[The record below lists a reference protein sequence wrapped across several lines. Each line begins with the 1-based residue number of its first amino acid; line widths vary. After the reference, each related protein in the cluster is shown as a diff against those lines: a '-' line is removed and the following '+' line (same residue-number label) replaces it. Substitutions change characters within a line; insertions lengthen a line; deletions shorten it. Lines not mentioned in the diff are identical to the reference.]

1 MVKELNLEGVERR
14 AKDLQRVRGEYIVLG
29 LDFIWS
35 IDGHDKLAAWGIQIY
50 ASIDAYS

>member
-29 LDFIWS
+29 LDYIWS
-35 IDGHDKLAAWGIQIY
+35 INRHDKLAA
-50 ASIDAYS
+50 